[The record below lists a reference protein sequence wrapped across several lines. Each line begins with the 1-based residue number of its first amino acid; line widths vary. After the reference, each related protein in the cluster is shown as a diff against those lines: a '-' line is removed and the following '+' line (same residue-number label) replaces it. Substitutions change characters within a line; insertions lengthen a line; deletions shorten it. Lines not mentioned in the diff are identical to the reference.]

1 MIWVGSRKFSSQVFR
16 HSRWTIDWG
25 SREFNLLGIYKK
37 FSADLNKI
45 DDLNYDIQLPKILAM
60 SNEIDEF
67 SLLLEEYLLLKH
79 LY

>member
-25 SREFNLLGIYKK
+25 SREFNLLGIYQI

-67 SLLLEEYLLLKH
+67 SQFVIKTLILI
-79 LY
+79 